1 MIYSKF
7 EDLDISQLAMGTM
20 RLPKLSDDDGDV
32 NVVQS
37 KEMVADAFKGG
48 INYFDTAWGYHD
60 EKSETIIGGLLAQY
74 PRDSFYLA
82 TKFPGYDSANWGK
95 VEEIFAKQLEKC
107 QVEYFDFYLVH
118 NVCEMN
124 IEAYLDDEKYGIVS
138 YLRKMRDEGK
148 IKHLGFSVHAQAK
161 GFDRFLEAYGEY
173 MEFCQIQLNWFDWDF
188 QNAKYKV
195 NRLNELGIPIWV
207 MEPLRGGKLA
217 SIPQD
222 LMEPLERLRPGVS
235 AVEWSMRF
243 LQSIPGVV
251 TILSGASSTE
261 QMKDNLRIFSKTEPL
276 NSAEMEALLEVGR
289 KMSDDSVPCTACNY
303 CASHCPQKLPIS
315 HLIHLYN
322 QRVFTGKG
330 DFIAPMA
337 LGALPEDKHPSACI
351 GCRSCEEVCPQ
362 QIPIADVMSDFAKL
376 LDEK

>member
-37 KEMVADAFKGG
+37 KEMVADAFEGG

-60 EKSETIIGGLLAQY
+60 EKSETIIGGLLAEY

-82 TKFPGYDSANWGK
+82 TKFPGYDSANWDK

-161 GFDRFLEAYGEY
+161 DFDRFLEAYGGY

-222 LMEPLERLRPGVS
+222 LMESLERLRPGVS

>member
-7 EDLDISQLAMGTM
+7 KDLDISQLAMGTM

-32 NVVQS
+32 NVAQS

-60 EKSETIIGGLLAQY
+60 EKSETIIGGLLAEY

-82 TKFPGYDSANWGK
+82 TKFPGYDSKNWDK

-107 QVEYFDFYLVH
+107 RVEYFDFYLVH

-124 IEAYLDDEKYGIVS
+124 IDAYLDDAKYGIVS

-148 IKHLGFSVHAQAK
+148 IKHLGFSVHAQAAD
-161 GFDRFLEAYGEY
+161 FDRFLDAYGEY

-195 NRLNELGIPIWV
+195 NQLNELGIPIWV

-217 SIPQD
+217 NIPHD
-222 LMEPLERLRPGVS
+222 LMEPLEKLRPGVS

-276 NSAEMEALLEVGR
+276 SSAEMETLLEVGR
-289 KMSDDSVPCTACNY
+289 KMSDNSVPCTACNY
-303 CASHCPQKLPIS
+303 CASHCPMKLPIS